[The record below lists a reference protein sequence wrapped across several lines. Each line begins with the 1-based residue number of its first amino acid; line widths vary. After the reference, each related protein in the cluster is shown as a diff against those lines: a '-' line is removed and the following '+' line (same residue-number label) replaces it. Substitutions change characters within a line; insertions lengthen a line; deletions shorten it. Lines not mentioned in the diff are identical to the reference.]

1 MAKKLILSPK
11 LYVVLLI
18 IAAALLT
25 FIGSISYKQ
34 ISEFKQAANSVTH
47 TLEVETEINNL
58 FAIYSQ
64 MESAQL
70 TNLLRKDTLVTSIS
84 FQKYIDESNAT
95 FKRLNELVLDNPIQE
110 THLTRIGELQNN
122 LVTALKAIAVS
133 PKVRLKYS
141 VNERNK
147 LDEVSHI
154 MAELNQRK
162 NFMLIKE
169 EKLLKERKEE
179 FNSYAFLSPFMIL
192 VLGAFAMF
200 VFVLSFIKINNE
212 RKSRSR
218 AEAFL
223 SSVMAKT
230 ENIVNFYEPIFNDNG
245 EVTDFKLVYANE
257 RNKTDF
263 GLDPEVI
270 VGQPISKIFPFTV
283 LNGEY
288 DVLAQSFID
297 KKEGNLSRQVLLN
310 GKKIWLDSLI
320 RPLNDGLLVIAKNT
334 THEKESVAKLNTLNL
349 ELQEQYEEIKETDE
363 FLQNVIRSTNNVISY
378 FEPILDKEGT
388 IIDFS
393 ILYTNEEIKNTTGQS
408 PDELVQ
414 KKISEA
420 YPFLMENGVFEFFV
434 EAILTGKPVEFE
446 RDYIFNGVHMW
457 FDTYAIKT
465 GDGVCVTSK
474 NISKQKQDEQKIL
487 EVNDQLKIQNAILRD
502 AKTLAKIG
510 SYRWDVLSDDED
522 NSEISDNLYSL
533 LDCEPQEFLPTHE
546 NYKKFIHPEDLAGYK
561 KNLKEAID
569 KKKSVDFSYRIIN
582 KSRKIK
588 HFRTTGHFQDNAL
601 IGVIQDISTQIKDAL
616 KLKEKNQELKRSNE
630 ELESFNRVAS
640 HDLQEPIRKIQMFI
654 SRIEDSDYEN
664 LSEKGK
670 EFFTKISSSSE
681 RMRMLIKYLLSYSR
695 INKTKSEFTSVSLVE
710 IIDKVQED
718 LEARIKE
725 SGVEIIV
732 DNLPTLNAV
741 PFQMEQLFN
750 NIISNA
756 IKYGGKEDPRIIIDC
771 KKLKRNEIPNNFIK
785 KHKSYYRIS
794 IIDNGIG
801 FEQEHADKI
810 FELFQRL
817 HQKTEYS
824 GTGIG
829 LAICKKIAQNHGGH
843 ILAESALGKG
853 STFCVFLPA

>member
-1 MAKKLILSPK
+1 
-11 LYVVLLI
+11 
-18 IAAALLT
+18 
-25 FIGSISYKQ
+25 
-34 ISEFKQAANSVTH
+34 
-47 TLEVETEINNL
+47 
-58 FAIYSQ
+58 

-95 FKRLNELVLDNPIQE
+95 FKRLNELVLDNPIQQ

-310 GKKIWLDSLI
+310 GKKIWLESLI

-510 SYRWDVLSDDED
+510 SYRWDVFSDDED

>member
-95 FKRLNELVLDNPIQE
+95 FKRLNELVLDNPIQQ

-230 ENIVNFYEPIFNDNG
+230 ENIVNFYEPIFNDDG

-310 GKKIWLDSLI
+310 GKKIWLESLI

-420 YPFLMENGVFEFFV
+420 YPFLMENGVFEFFI
-434 EAILTGKPVEFE
+434 EAISTGKPVE

-756 IKYGGKEDPRIIIDC
+756 IKYGGKEDPKIIIDC

>member
-95 FKRLNELVLDNPIQE
+95 FKRLNELVLDNPIQQ

-310 GKKIWLDSLI
+310 GKKIWLESLI

-420 YPFLMENGVFEFFV
+420 YPFLMENGVFEFFI
-434 EAILTGKPVEFE
+434 EAISTGKPVEFE

-756 IKYGGKEDPRIIIDC
+756 IKYGGKEDPKIIIDC

>member
-95 FKRLNELVLDNPIQE
+95 FKRLNELVLDNPIQQ

-230 ENIVNFYEPIFNDNG
+230 ENIVNFYEPIFNDDG

>member
-95 FKRLNELVLDNPIQE
+95 FKRLNELVLDNPIQQ

-310 GKKIWLDSLI
+310 GKKIWLESLI

-420 YPFLMENGVFEFFV
+420 YPFLMENGVFEFFI

-756 IKYGGKEDPRIIIDC
+756 IKYGGKEDPKIIIDC

>member
-95 FKRLNELVLDNPIQE
+95 FKRLNELVLDNPIQQ

-588 HFRTTGHFQDNAL
+588 HLRTTGHFQDNAL

>member
-1 MAKKLILSPK
+1 VAKKLILSPK

-95 FKRLNELVLDNPIQE
+95 FKRLNELVLDNPIQQ

-263 GLDPEVI
+263 GLDPEII

-310 GKKIWLDSLI
+310 GKKIWLESLI

-420 YPFLMENGVFEFFV
+420 YPFLMENGVFEFFI
-434 EAILTGKPVEFE
+434 EAISTGKPVEFE

-561 KNLKEAID
+561 KNLKEALD

-756 IKYGGKEDPRIIIDC
+756 IKYGGKEDPKIIIDC